1 MIDLS
6 EILQVTVGVSACGGV
21 VILAL
26 KLLQIM
32 TRHNV
37 LLAGQCLEEVKSRDT
52 KARADYPR
60 RFRYRLRLQNLE
72 AAYADYKLQ
81 VKIRGISSGSR
92 HLSKEDRVLSVVGW
106 KPITIV
112 NELGSPSG
120 DPYLWCAEFQELP
133 GFDTWSFDAV
143 LPCERVEFSVSFSGV
158 PKKMWIAPTFGPYFA
173 RERLTIFS
181 NDRDEPRVRGPVTTP
196 ALVVPF
202 ILSILAIATHIL
214 VVALAGWQIVWS
226 TLELSDAQLIALEL
240 LLIWLGYVAIRRP
253 VYPVISGYRFI
264 TPPWSREGTELED
277 GRDQLERPSGA
288 DEGVPGPLTA
298 FDTAAQAVSAPNA
311 QMDEPAG

>member
-6 EILQVTVGVSACGGV
+6 EILQVTVGVSACGGI

-37 LLAGQCLEEVKSRDT
+37 LLAGQCLMEVPCPDT
-52 KARADYPR
+52 ERRVDYPR

-72 AAYADYKLQ
+72 AAYADHKLR

-112 NELGSPSG
+112 HDLGSVSK

-133 GFDTWSFDAV
+133 GFDTWSFDVV
-143 LPCERVEFSVSFSGV
+143 LPCERVEFSVSFVGI

-173 RERLTIFS
+173 RDRLTVFS

-202 ILSILAIATHIL
+202 ILSILAVAMHIL
-214 VVALAGWQIVWS
+214 VVGLVGWQIVWS
-226 TLELSDAQLIALEL
+226 MLELTDAQLVLLEL
-240 LLIWLGYVAIRRP
+240 LLIWLGYVAIRRS

-264 TPPWSREGTELED
+264 TPPWDREGTQF
-277 GRDQLERPSGA
+277 GRSGSAPSGPSSTQV
-288 DEGVPGPLTA
+288 DRS
-298 FDTAAQAVSAPNA
+298 QAS
-311 QMDEPAG
+311 